1 VVPGNLDLGCDFSV
15 QSTGSVVGDMALLAS
30 ADLLGHVAQHLLVVG
45 GRPVRGDGGGRQP
58 WFPRKA
64 FLEDRFPENVDREGL
79 LLPATWHAVDISS

>member
-15 QSTGSVVGDMALLAS
+15 QSTGSVVGDMALLAP
-30 ADLLGHVAQHLLVVG
+30 ADLLVTSRSTYSWSAAGLCEGMGVVAK
-45 GRPVRGDGGGRQP
+45 P

-64 FLEDRFPENVDREGL
+64 FLEDRFPENVDRDGL